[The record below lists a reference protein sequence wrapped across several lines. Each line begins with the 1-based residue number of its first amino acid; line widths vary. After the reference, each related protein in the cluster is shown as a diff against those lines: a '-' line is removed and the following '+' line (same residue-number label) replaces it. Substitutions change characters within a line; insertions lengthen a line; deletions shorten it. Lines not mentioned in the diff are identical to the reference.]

1 MIIELSDSLYYH
13 LTNVDD
19 VIDEKYDLDIVFV
32 LVEHVAIN

>member
-19 VIDEKYDLDIVFV
+19 VIDENYDLDIVFV